1 MRKPWIPNSKSA
13 ISLKISPCIHPFFP
27 KYAPVSTPSSYC
39 IEYRAILTTGP
50 SYYPKSTLCNGTP
63 MMIRLFKQACW
74 ESGVHCAIGS
84 LSDGAHLAKEQNIF
98 HHLEEE
104 GWMDGNL
111 FRVIFFFNSKFHICV
126 VPYHTVDLII
136 FEFTTWGA
144 TSKW

>member
-1 MRKPWIPNSKSA
+1 MFQP
-13 ISLKISPCIHPFFP
+13 
-27 KYAPVSTPSSYC
+27 
-39 IEYRAILTTGP
+39 
-50 SYYPKSTLCNGTP
+50 
-63 MMIRLFKQACW
+63 CW
-74 ESGVHCAIGS
+74 ECVHCAFGS
-84 LSDGAHLAKEQNIF
+84 LSDGAHLPKEQNIDANLVTVF

-144 TSKW
+144 TSK